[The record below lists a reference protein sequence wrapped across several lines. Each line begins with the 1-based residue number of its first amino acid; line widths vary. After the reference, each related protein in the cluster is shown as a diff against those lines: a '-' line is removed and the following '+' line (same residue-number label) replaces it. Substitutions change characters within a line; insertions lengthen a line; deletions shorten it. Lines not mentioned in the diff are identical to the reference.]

1 MCMYCMCSCRI
12 VQVNNKVRR
21 IMARLWLA
29 NKRIQP
35 KEPRKYFLNEELTQK
50 LFFVFLFLFAGDQ
63 H

>member
-1 MCMYCMCSCRI
+1 
-12 VQVNNKVRR
+12 
-21 IMARLWLA
+21 MARLWLA